1 MTSESEVE
9 LHPLLKPFK
18 ERMRIF
24 HSGEDKNLSRML
36 ESSETNILSLVGS
49 QYSTESRVRELIL
62 ERARYVYNDQVEFF
76 YENFQGD
83 LMALSLENYKA
94 EEKRD

>member
-1 MTSESEVE
+1 MTSEVG
-9 LHPLLKPFK
+9 LHPLLEPFK

-24 HSGEDKNLSRML
+24 HSGEDNNLSRIL
-36 ESSETNILSLVGS
+36 ESSEANILNLVGS
-49 QYSTESRVRELIL
+49 HYPTEPRVRELIL

-83 LMALSLENYKA
+83 LMALSLENYKV
-94 EEKRD
+94 EE

>member
-1 MTSESEVE
+1 MTSEVE

-36 ESSETNILSLVGS
+36 ESSEANILSLVGS
-49 QYSTESRVRELIL
+49 QRPAEPRVRELIL

-94 EEKRD
+94 EE

>member
-1 MTSESEVE
+1 MTSEVE

-24 HSGEDKNLSRML
+24 HSGEDNNISRML
-36 ESSETNILSLVGS
+36 ESSEANILSLVGS
-49 QYSTESRVRELIL
+49 QRPTEPRVRELIL

-76 YENFQGD
+76 YDNFQGD

-94 EEKRD
+94 EE

>member
-1 MTSESEVE
+1 MTSEVE
-9 LHPLLKPFK
+9 LHPFLKPFK
-18 ERMRIF
+18 ERMKIF
-24 HSGEDKNLSRML
+24 HSGEDNNLSRML
-36 ESSETNILSLVGS
+36 ESSEANILSLVGS
-49 QYSTESRVRELIL
+49 QRPTEPRVRELIL

-83 LMALSLENYKA
+83 LMALSLENYEA

>member
-1 MTSESEVE
+1 MTPEEQ
-9 LHPLLKPFK
+9 LHPLLKSFK

-24 HSGEDKNLSRML
+24 HNGEDANLSKML
-36 ESSETNILSLVGS
+36 ESSESAILSLVGS
-49 QYSTESRVRELIL
+49 NDSANPRVRELIL

-83 LMALSLENYKA
+83 LMALSLENYKL
-94 EEKRD
+94 EEKHD

>member
-1 MTSESEVE
+1 MTSEVE
-9 LHPLLKPFK
+9 LHPLLEPFK

-24 HSGEDKNLSRML
+24 HSGEDENLSRML
-36 ESSETNILSLVGS
+36 ESSEANILSLVGS
-49 QYSTESRVRELIL
+49 QRPTEPRVLELIL

-83 LMALSLENYKA
+83 LMALSLENYKV
-94 EEKRD
+94 EE

>member
-1 MTSESEVE
+1 MTSEVG
-9 LHPLLKPFK
+9 LHPLLEPFK

-24 HSGEDKNLSRML
+24 HSGEDKNLSQIL
-36 ESSETNILSLVGS
+36 KSSEANILSLVGS
-49 QYSTESRVRELIL
+49 QYPTEPRVRELIL

-76 YENFQGD
+76 YGNFQGD
-83 LMALSLENYKA
+83 LMALSLENYKM

>member
-1 MTSESEVE
+1 
-9 LHPLLKPFK
+9 
-18 ERMRIF
+18 
-24 HSGEDKNLSRML
+24 ML
-36 ESSETNILSLVGS
+36 ESSEANILSLVGS
-49 QYSTESRVRELIL
+49 QRPTEPKVRELIL

-83 LMALSLENYKA
+83 LMALSLENYKV

>member
-1 MTSESEVE
+1 MTSEVE
-9 LHPLLKPFK
+9 LHPLLEPFK

-24 HSGEDKNLSRML
+24 HSGEDKNLSLML
-36 ESSETNILSLVGS
+36 ESSEANILSLVGS
-49 QYSTESRVRELIL
+49 QYPTEPRVRELIL

-83 LMALSLENYKA
+83 LMALSLENYKV